1 MIAIGKGRPGKFSG
15 PWTVSLTMLALL
27 YTPVSPGSGTAW
39 AQVLGQAPAFF
50 ALPVREPTPVA
61 QERQAIQGKPGAAP
75 ATLPVREPT
84 RVAHERQAVQRKSDA
99 APVEPVALPI
109 GDLRGGAL
117 GTALA
122 ACEKESENAEAL
134 TLPGARGEVKLD
146 RCYRGRDH
154 LVCSLNALLGEASA
168 LIEQYGRIVEAHYTD
183 VNNLAGVCGMKPDA
197 LATDLQ
203 NANDFTNRFKA
214 LKAEYDARSNCGN
227 RIVQSLKDVTL
238 PDMAQAPEIL
248 KSMIDSLEGDLKG
261 VSVVQTKVVELAE
274 RVDSSRK
281 AISTIQKIHRTMCVK
296 DQRALSQISDS
307 TIR

>member
-1 MIAIGKGRPGKFSG
+1 MIEISKRRSG
-15 PWTVSLTMLALL
+15 QFWGLWTVSLTATALL
-27 YTPVSPGSGTAW
+27 YPMVSPGSGAAW
-39 AQVLGQAPAFF
+39 AQERRLSPVPSMLPVAQQMRVAQEKRAVQKKPDPSPV
-50 ALPVREPTPVA
+50 ALPVREPMRVTQEKRAVQRKPDPLPVA
-61 QERQAIQGKPGAAP
+61 H
-75 ATLPVREPT
+75 PVREPT
-84 RVAHERQAVQRKSDA
+84 
-99 APVEPVALPI
+99 
-109 GDLRGGAL
+109 GGAL

-122 ACEKESENAEAL
+122 SCEQGSENSEAL

-154 LVCSLNALLGEASA
+154 LVCSLNALLGEASS